1 MKDLYHV
8 ISYHRGGD
16 RTGGGCAII
25 YTDKRYKVEKIDVDK
40 AEGVE
45 AVWAMFT
52 PRENNNKSRIKRIAV
67 GSFYVS
73 PNSKFKTATI
83 DHIIET
89 IHIIRSRYDNEVNFL
104 FGGDFNRLNINSI
117 LDSYCALKQC
127 VTVPT
132 RKEAILEIVLSDM
145 SHLYHPPTT
154 LPPLQADS
162 DKNGADSDHNIVIF
176 APNSNSNYQVRR
188 TKKTIKVRPLPDSK
202 IYKFEHD
209 MINCDWGPVVNT
221 ENVDEKVSQFHQIL
235 TSTLDKHFPEKTVK
249 ISSLDKKWMVPKL
262 KILHRKLQREY
273 YRNRRSSKWKEMKI
287 RFKREKRKTIKS
299 FYSVFVT
306 ELKRTNPGKWYKMA
320 KRIGAVDQMNGGDI
334 SVESLRDLSN
344 QQCAEII
351 AEHFAAISREFS
363 PVKTTNLPSFL
374 PASQPPQVEEH
385 IVYEKIKNLKKT
397 RSTLPIDIP
406 DKLRQTCAVE
416 LSEPVTNIINS
427 CLTQAYYPKLW
438 KQEWV
443 TPVPKTTDPKS
454 IKDLR
459 KISCTS
465 DYSKLFES
473 FLKDWIME
481 DIGANLDIGQFGGQK
496 GTGTEHM
503 IICLLD
509 RIL

>member
-1 MKDLYHV
+1 MAGQTVMPGIPVTMAVNISNTQSTSILPLCMMLNARSVYNKVEHLKDLYQLGPDLIIVSETFERKNKLLETIIGTEHYHV

-25 YTDKRYKVEKIDVDK
+25 YTDKKYKVEKIDVDK

-176 APNSNSNYQVRR
+176 APNSNSNHQVRR

-249 ISSLDKKWMVPKL
+249 ISSLHKK
-262 KILHRKLQREY
+262 
-273 YRNRRSSKWKEMKI
+273 
-287 RFKREKRKTIKS
+287 
-299 FYSVFVT
+299 
-306 ELKRTNPGKWYKMA
+306 
-320 KRIGAVDQMNGGDI
+320 
-334 SVESLRDLSN
+334 
-344 QQCAEII
+344 
-351 AEHFAAISREFS
+351 
-363 PVKTTNLPSFL
+363 
-374 PASQPPQVEEH
+374 
-385 IVYEKIKNLKKT
+385 
-397 RSTLPIDIP
+397 
-406 DKLRQTCAVE
+406 
-416 LSEPVTNIINS
+416 
-427 CLTQAYYPKLW
+427 
-438 KQEWV
+438 
-443 TPVPKTTDPKS
+443 
-454 IKDLR
+454 
-459 KISCTS
+459 
-465 DYSKLFES
+465 
-473 FLKDWIME
+473 
-481 DIGANLDIGQFGGQK
+481 
-496 GTGTEHM
+496 
-503 IICLLD
+503 
-509 RIL
+509 